1 MLQCAASI
9 SNFWTEPS
17 TAFIM
22 ADFFKLI
29 EQAKNLQGGMQKVQE
44 DLARTT
50 VFGSAGG
57 GMVTVECDGT
67 GRIKRVKIDKSV
79 VNPADI
85 EMLEDLVAAAAA
97 DAQSKAAVTAQNEM
111 GKLTGGMDLP
121 FKLPF

>member
-1 MLQCAASI
+1 
-9 SNFWTEPS
+9 
-17 TAFIM
+17 M

-29 EQAKNLQGGMQKVQE
+29 EQAKQLQGGMQKVQE

-50 VFGSAGG
+50 VFGASGG

-67 GRIKRVKIDKSV
+67 GRIKRIKIDKSV
-79 VNPADI
+79 VNPNDI
-85 EMLEDLVAAAAA
+85 EMLEDLVAAAAS
-97 DAQSKAAVTAQNEM
+97 DAQSKAALSAQAEM

>member
-1 MLQCAASI
+1 
-9 SNFWTEPS
+9 
-17 TAFIM
+17 M

-29 EQAKNLQGGMQKVQE
+29 EQAKQLQGGMQKVQE

-50 VFGSAGG
+50 VFGSSGG

-67 GRIKRVKIDKSV
+67 GRIKRVKIDPSV
-79 VNPADI
+79 VKASDI
-85 EMLEDLVAAAAA
+85 EMLEDLVAAACS
-97 DAQSKAAVTAQNEM
+97 DAQAKAAVSAQAEM